1 MPKVDL
7 ARRLT
12 LRELRLFVATVRAG
26 SIVKAANE
34 AGVTQPALS
43 KVVAGLEATL
53 GVRLFDRTNRGVLP
67 TPYGDALYRRATGVF
82 EELQNATQEIESL
95 ANANSGELRLGAVPT
110 VCAGFLPGVMS
121 RLLELRPQYR
131 LDIAELDSQ
140 KLRSELLTR
149 ALDLALGAS
158 HVAAG
163 TADLVFEKLFEDR
176 LLVISSVN
184 HPLAARRSL
193 RLSDLTR
200 FQWILPGR
208 DSQIRARLEEAFS
221 QAGVAFPEVAV
232 TSMSTSIRSILPRH
246 TPLLTVLYGSVLRL
260 GTTSSRVRVLPVD
273 VGPTIPIGIVRMK
286 DRTLP
291 PSADMFF
298 KCAHEV
304 AKALRTL
311 SAAELNRAPPNS
323 L

>member
-1 MPKVDL
+1 
-7 ARRLT
+7 
-12 LRELRLFVATVRAG
+12 
-26 SIVKAANE
+26 VKAANE

-53 GVRLFDRTNRGVLP
+53 GVRLFDRTSRGVLP
-67 TPYGDALYRRATGVF
+67 TPYGDALYRRAAGVF
-82 EELQNATQEIESL
+82 EELQNAAQEIESL
-95 ANANSGELRLGAVPT
+95 ANAGSGELRLGAAPT
-110 VCAGFLPGVMS
+110 VCAGFLPAVMS

-131 LDIAELDSQ
+131 LDIAELDSR
-140 KLRSELLTR
+140 KLRSELLAR
-149 ALDLALGAS
+149 ELDLALGAS

-176 LLVISSVN
+176 LVVVSSVD

-208 DSQIRARLEEAFS
+208 DSQIRTRLEEAFS

-232 TSMSTSIRSILPRH
+232 TSMSIGIRSTLPRH

-260 GTTSSRVRVLPVD
+260 GTISSRVRVLPVD
-273 VGPTIPIGIVRMK
+273 VGPAIPIGIVRMK

-298 KCAHEV
+298 RCAHEV
-304 AKALRTL
+304 ARALRTL
-311 SAAELNRAPPNS
+311 SASALNRARVDS

>member
-12 LRELRLFVATVRAG
+12 LRELRLFIATVRAG

-43 KVVAGLEATL
+43 KAIAGLEDTL
-53 GVRLFDRTNRGVLP
+53 GVRLFDRSNRGVHP
-67 TPYGDALYRRATGVF
+67 TPHGNVLYRRATGVF
-82 EELQNATQEIESL
+82 EELRNASQEIEAL
-95 ANANSGELRLGAVPT
+95 TDANSGELRLGAVPT
-110 VCAGFLPGVMS
+110 ICAGFLPGVMS
-121 RLLELRPQYR
+121 RLLESRPQYR

-140 KLRSELLTR
+140 KLRTELLTR
-149 ALDLALGAS
+149 ALDFALGAS

-176 LLVISSVN
+176 LLVISNVN
-184 HPLAARRSL
+184 HPLAARRSV
-193 RLSDLTR
+193 RLSDLSR
-200 FQWILPGR
+200 FQWILPSG
-208 DSQIRARLEEAFS
+208 DSQIRTRLEEAFS
-221 QAGVAFPEVAV
+221 EAGVAFPEVAV
-232 TSMSTSIRSILPRH
+232 TSMSISIRAILPLH
-246 TPLLTVLYGSVLRL
+246 TSFLTVLYGSVLRL
-260 GTTSSRVRVLPVD
+260 GATASRVRVLPVD

-311 SAAELNRAPPNS
+311 SPAELNRSRASS